1 MGRVGPADRV
11 QVGVPLR
18 IGLGRRYQPAPVV
31 LVDRHLLRQQEPR
44 TQPRGLRAQGEHRGD
59 AASVA
64 DPAGRDH
71 RHRRHRVHHG
81 GHQRQGRD
89 GAPHVPA
96 GLPALRDD
104 HVRARR
110 DRPPCFLGGADRV
123 QDNPPGVVHALDVA
137 AWITH
142 EKRDNA
148 QAGVKGLVEAT
159 VTIFGENEVAA
170 ERPRGQRRSLPD
182 HRSDVFGPRQRQHA
196 ERAGIR
202 DGRGEPGNRNHGGQ
216 DNRLFNPEQL
226 AHRCAHRG
234 HALLGS
240 TYEVGT
246 DPGDRRSQP
255 WNFE

>member
-104 HVRARR
+104 HVHAGC
-110 DRPPCFLGGADRV
+110 DRSPCLLGAADRV
-123 QDNPPGVVHALDVA
+123 HDNATGVVDLLDVA
-137 AWITH
+137 AGITH
-142 EKRDNA
+142 EERHDA
-148 QAGVKGLVEAT
+148 QPGVKGLVKSA
-159 VTIFGENEVAA
+159 VAIFGENEVAA
-170 ERPRGQRRSLPD
+170 EWPRGQRRRLPY
-182 HRSDVFGPRQRQHA
+182 HRSD
-196 ERAGIR
+196 I
-202 DGRGEPGNRNHGGQ
+202 
-216 DNRLFNPEQL
+216 
-226 AHRCAHRG
+226 C
-234 HALLGS
+234 
-240 TYEVGT
+240 
-246 DPGDRRSQP
+246 
-255 WNFE
+255 